1 MRDITE
7 IEDRMVAVRN
17 LFVHVFRRLV
27 QGVQHHSEVLG
38 TGRIS
43 TSQLKA
49 LSAFHEDRAYSMSE
63 LSRNALVKMPSMTEM
78 VDRLEQAGFLERV
91 RSDADRRIVNV
102 RLTDRGRR
110 LHEKFIDRRRMELQ
124 DVFGGLSVDD
134 RDKLVEALKTVS
146 DILGKVAR
154 I

>member
-1 MRDITE
+1 MRDIIE
-7 IEDRMVAVRN
+7 IEDQMVTVRT
-17 LFVHVFRRLV
+17 LFVHVFKRLV

-38 TGRIS
+38 VDRVS

-49 LSAFHEDRAYSMSE
+49 LSAFHEDRLYSMTE

-102 RLTDRGRR
+102 RLTDRGRQ

-124 DVFGGLSVDD
+124 DVFGGLSAGD
-134 RDKLVEALKTVS
+134 RDRLVAALKTVS
-146 DILGKVAR
+146 DILAKVVR
-154 I
+154 P